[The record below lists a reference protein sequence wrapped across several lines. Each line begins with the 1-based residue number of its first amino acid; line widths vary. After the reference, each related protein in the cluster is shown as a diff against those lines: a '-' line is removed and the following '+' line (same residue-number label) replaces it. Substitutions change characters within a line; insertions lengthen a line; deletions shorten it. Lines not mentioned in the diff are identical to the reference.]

1 MCIQS
6 NAPAVVLTE
15 NEFTGITV
23 IIMSGDYESAAANAG
38 KVPNNANRAK
48 TPQRETTRARK
59 RDRVHSELCGDCTA
73 GDNQCREL
81 KRKCVLCHDSTM
93 EASEYLEMER
103 VVSVL
108 QIPRA
113 IIRITPNEVY

>member
-1 MCIQS
+1 MNC
-6 NAPAVVLTE
+6 
-15 NEFTGITV
+15 
-23 IIMSGDYESAAANAG
+23 AATA
-38 KVPNNANRAK
+38 
-48 TPQRETTRARK
+48 QRETTRAGK

-93 EASEYLEMER
+93 EASEYLEIER

-108 QIPRA
+108 RVLQIPRT
-113 IIRITPNEVY
+113 IIRMTPNEVY